1 MATGL
6 LASALT
12 AQPSASQDYSIEA
25 IQQGYADL
33 LRSDYDDWKTRFQP
47 FEGMYRDL
55 LFDPEKHAALDAE
68 AMGYATGGVN
78 NAYARAQNW
87 QNLMNRKYGVELD
100 ADERA
105 SVNRRLGNQR
115 AALLSQAQTG
125 MRNQLNQRDR
135 SMLGYLNNLYTN
147 DRKQALGQMG
157 YLAGLDAQR
166 QANNDA
172 MHRAASQ
179 QQRNTIFGALGTV
192 GKFAWAGHPMAGL
205 ALGGLSLLGSIF

>member
-12 AQPSASQDYSIEA
+12 AQPPAPQDYSIED

-33 LRSDYDDWKTRFQP
+33 LRADYEDWKNRFQP
-47 FEGMYRDL
+47 FETMYRDL

-68 AMGYATGGVN
+68 ALGYATDGVN
-78 NAYARAQNW
+78 NAYVRARNW

-105 SVNRRLGNQR
+105 SVGRRLGNER
-115 AALLSQAQTG
+115 AALLSKTQTG
-125 MRNQLNQRDR
+125 MRDQLNQRDR

-172 MHRAASQ
+172 MRDVARQ
-179 QQRNTIFGALGTV
+179 QQMQTIGSAVGTFGSMALMGNPVTGAV
-192 GKFAWAGHPMAGL
+192 M
-205 ALGGLSLLGSIF
+205 GGLTLLGSLF

>member
-1 MATGL
+1 MTGL
-6 LASALT
+6 LKSALT
-12 AQPSASQDYSIEA
+12 AQPPAPQDYSIEA
-25 IQQGYADL
+25 IQQGYGDMFL
-33 LRSDYDDWKTRFQP
+33 SDYDDWKTRFLP
-47 FEGMYRDL
+47 VERMYRDL

-78 NAYARAQNW
+78 NAYARARNW
-87 QNLMNRKYGVELD
+87 QNLMNRQYGVELD

-105 SVNRRLGNQR
+105 SVNRRLGNQH

-125 MRNQLNQRDR
+125 MRDQLNRRDR
-135 SMLGYLNNLYTN
+135 SMQGYLNNLYTN

-172 MHRAASQ
+172 MRDVARQ
-179 QQRNTIFGALGTV
+179 QQMQTIGSAVGTFGSMALMGNPAAGAVMGALRLFG
-192 GKFAWAGHPMAGL
+192 
-205 ALGGLSLLGSIF
+205 SLF